1 MKGMFCIDL
10 AFVYYLWTI
19 LADKTKFDNEVGD
32 DIEVI
37 YLHSLS
43 GKDASPG
50 IIMYDVGGVKQTIP
64 FSAKAVQG
72 HFPNCGDKVLILLS
86 KILLN

>member
-1 MKGMFCIDL
+1 MFYIDL
-10 AFVYYLWTI
+10 AFVYYLWTT
-19 LADKTKFDNEVGD
+19 LADKTKFDNKVGD

-37 YLHSLS
+37 YLHSLL
-43 GKDASPG
+43 GKDANPG

-72 HFPNCGDKVLILLS
+72 HFPKCGNKVLTFLLS
-86 KILLN
+86 KIPLN